1 MVEIESLSKQL
12 AEALILKGWSI
23 TTAESCTGGGV
34 SQAITALAGSS
45 GYFNC
50 AFVTYSNKAKQQL
63 VGVKAETLDSYGA
76 VSEQTVI
83 EMAQGALKVAESQV
97 SVAISGIAGPGG
109 GTTDKPVGTVW
120 IAVFIQYLI
129 NKSTVN
135 VSETERYCFNGDRHS
150 VQEQAVKAAL
160 SMSFEQV
167 SKIK

>member
-1 MVEIESLSKQL
+1 MIEIESLSKQL

-45 GYFNC
+45 QYFNC

-63 VGVKAETLDSYGA
+63 VGVQQQTLEHYGA

-83 EMAQGALKVAESQV
+83 EMAQGALKRAESQV

-109 GTTDKPVGTVW
+109 GTTNKPVGTVW
-120 IAVFIQYLI
+120 IAVCIQYLL
-129 NKSTVN
+129 NKSSVN
-135 VSETERYCFNGDRHS
+135 LRVTERFCFNGDRNS

-167 SKIK
+167 CKIK